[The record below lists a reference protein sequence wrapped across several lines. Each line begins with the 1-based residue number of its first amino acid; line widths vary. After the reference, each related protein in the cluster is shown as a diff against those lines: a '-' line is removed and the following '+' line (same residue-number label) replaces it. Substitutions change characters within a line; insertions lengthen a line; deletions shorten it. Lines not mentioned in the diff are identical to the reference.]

1 MSQRNQPHRKTT
13 RKDKVEAGLGVN
25 KRVIR
30 PDSYGFHDITLT
42 EMQKV
47 LANKIIQNDLV
58 VCSAPSGTGKTLA
71 TLHTFVKMYLQN
83 STKQI
88 IVVRTPVESG
98 LDKVGF
104 LPNDLSSKLEPHFA
118 SAKMLLGKLLNKGKL
133 ETDMEH
139 RIHFKIPNYMLG
151 STLDNTLLLIDECQE
166 IPPLIMKLLLERVG
180 ENSKVVVLGDPSQRY
195 TMDKGRNGLT
205 DVVSKFFTV
214 QDGEYKSRFR
224 EVDYHSFEIA
234 DVQRS
239 DFCKTV
245 LMAYS

>member
-1 MSQRNQPHRKTT
+1 MRNQPHRKAT
-13 RKDKVEAGLGVN
+13 RKDKVEAGSLVN
-25 KRVIR
+25 KRMLR
-30 PDSYGFHDITLT
+30 PDVYGLNDITLT
-42 EMQKV
+42 ETQKV

-71 TLHTFVKMYLQN
+71 TLHTFVKMYLQD

-88 IVVRTPVESG
+88 IVIRTPVESG
-98 LDKVGF
+98 LDKIGF
-104 LPNDLSSKLEPHFA
+104 LPNDLNSKLEPHFA
-118 SAKMLLGKLLNKGKL
+118 SAKMLLGKLLSKGKL
-133 ETDMEH
+133 ETDMDH

-151 STLDNTLLLIDECQE
+151 STMDNTLLVIDECQE

-205 DVVSKFFTV
+205 DVVDKFFTF
-214 QDGEYKSRFR
+214 QDGEYFSRFR
-224 EVDYHSFEIA
+224 DVDYHSFDIA

-239 DFCKTV
+239 EFCKTV
-245 LMAYS
+245 LMAYA

>member
-1 MSQRNQPHRKTT
+1 MRNTPHRKAT
-13 RKDKVEAGLGVN
+13 RKDKVEAGSLVN
-25 KRVIR
+25 KRLLR
-30 PDSYGFHDITLT
+30 PDVYGLNDITLT
-42 EMQKV
+42 DTQKV

-71 TLHTFVKMYLQN
+71 TLHTFVKMYLQD

-88 IVVRTPVESG
+88 IVIRTPVESG
-98 LDKVGF
+98 LDKIGY
-104 LPNDLSSKLEPHFA
+104 LPNDLNSKLEPHFA
-118 SAKMLLGKLLNKGKL
+118 SAKMLLGKLLSKGKL
-133 ETDMEH
+133 ETDMDH

-151 STLDNTLLLIDECQE
+151 STMDNTLLVIDECQE

-205 DVVSKFFTV
+205 DVVDKFFIV
-214 QDGEYKSRFR
+214 QNGEHFSRFR
-224 EVDYHSFEIA
+224 DVDYHSFEIA

-239 DFCKTV
+239 EFCKTV
-245 LMAYS
+245 LMAYA

>member
-1 MSQRNQPHRKTT
+1 MRQAPHRKAT
-13 RKDKVEAGLGVN
+13 RKDKVEQGSIVN
-25 KRVIR
+25 KRTLR
-30 PDSYGFHDITLT
+30 PESYGFHDITLT
-42 EMQKV
+42 DTQKV
-47 LANKIIQNDLV
+47 FANKIIQNDLV

-71 TLHTFVKMYLQN
+71 ALHTFVKMYLQDA
-83 STKQI
+83 SKQI

-98 LDKVGF
+98 LDKIGY
-104 LPNDLSSKLEPHFA
+104 LPNDLTSKLEPHFA

-133 ETDMEH
+133 ETDMDH

-151 STLDNTLLLIDECQE
+151 STMDNTLLILDECQE

-205 DVVSKFFTV
+205 DVISKFFSV
-214 QDGEYKSRFR
+214 QDGEYVSRFR
-224 EVDYHSFEIA
+224 DVDYHSFEIA

-245 LMAYS
+245 LMAYA

>member
-1 MSQRNQPHRKTT
+1 MRNTPHRKAT
-13 RKDKVEAGLGVN
+13 RKDKVEAGSLVN
-25 KRVIR
+25 KRLLR
-30 PDSYGFHDITLT
+30 PDVYGLNDITLT
-42 EMQKV
+42 DTQKV

-71 TLHTFVKMYLQN
+71 TLHTFVKMYLQD

-88 IVVRTPVESG
+88 IVIRTPVESG
-98 LDKVGF
+98 LDKIGF
-104 LPNDLSSKLEPHFA
+104 LPNDLNSKLEPHFA
-118 SAKMLLGKLLNKGKL
+118 SAKMLLGKLLSKGKL
-133 ETDMEH
+133 ETDMDH

-151 STLDNTLLLIDECQE
+151 STMDNTLLVIDECQE

-205 DVVSKFFTV
+205 DVVDKFFTV
-214 QDGEYKSRFR
+214 QDGEYFSRFR
-224 EVDYHSFEIA
+224 DVDYHSFEIA

-239 DFCKTV
+239 EFCKTV
-245 LMAYS
+245 LMAYA

>member
-1 MSQRNQPHRKTT
+1 MRNQPHRKAT
-13 RKDKVEAGLGVN
+13 RKDKVEAGSLVN
-25 KRVIR
+25 KRMLR
-30 PDSYGFHDITLT
+30 PDVYGLNDITLT
-42 EMQKV
+42 ETQKV

-71 TLHTFVKMYLQN
+71 TLHTFVKMYLQD

-88 IVVRTPVESG
+88 IVIRTPVESG
-98 LDKVGF
+98 LDKIGF
-104 LPNDLSSKLEPHFA
+104 LPNDLNSKLEPHFA
-118 SAKMLLGKLLNKGKL
+118 SAKMLLGKLLSKGKL
-133 ETDMEH
+133 ETDMDH

-151 STLDNTLLLIDECQE
+151 STMDNTLLVIDECQE

-205 DVVSKFFTV
+205 DVIDKFFTF
-214 QDGEYKSRFR
+214 QDGEHFSRFR
-224 EVDYHSFEIA
+224 DVDYHSFDIA

-239 DFCKTV
+239 EFCKTV
-245 LMAYS
+245 LMAYA

>member
-1 MSQRNQPHRKTT
+1 MRNAPHRKAT
-13 RKDKVEAGLGVN
+13 RKDKVEAGSLVN
-25 KRVIR
+25 KRLLR
-30 PDSYGFHDITLT
+30 PDVYGLNDITLT
-42 EMQKV
+42 DTQKV

-71 TLHTFVKMYLQN
+71 TLHTFVKMYLQD

-88 IVVRTPVESG
+88 IVIRTPVESG
-98 LDKVGF
+98 LDKIGY
-104 LPNDLSSKLEPHFA
+104 LPNDLNSKLEPHFA
-118 SAKMLLGKLLNKGKL
+118 SAKMLLGKLLSKGKL
-133 ETDMEH
+133 ETDMDH

-151 STLDNTLLLIDECQE
+151 STMDNTLLVIDECQE

-205 DVVSKFFTV
+205 DVVDKSFTV
-214 QDGEYKSRFR
+214 QDGEHFSRFR
-224 EVDYHSFEIA
+224 DVDYHSFEIA

-239 DFCKTV
+239 EFCKTV
-245 LMAYS
+245 LMAYA

>member
-1 MSQRNQPHRKTT
+1 MRNTTHRKAT
-13 RKDKVEAGLGVN
+13 RKDKVEQGSIVN
-25 KRVIR
+25 KRTLR
-30 PDSYGFHDITLT
+30 PESYGFHDITLT
-42 EMQKV
+42 ETQKV
-47 LANKIIQNDLV
+47 FANKIIQNDLV

-71 TLHTFVKMYLQN
+71 ALHTFVKMYLQDA
-83 STKQI
+83 SKQI

-98 LDKVGF
+98 LDKIGF
-104 LPNDLSSKLEPHFA
+104 LPNDLTSKLEPHFA

-133 ETDMEH
+133 ETDMDH

-151 STLDNTLLLIDECQE
+151 STMDNTLLILDECQE

-205 DVVSKFFTV
+205 DVISKFFSV
-214 QDGEYKSRFR
+214 QDGEYVSRFR
-224 EVDYHSFEIA
+224 DVDYHSFEIA

-245 LMAYS
+245 LMAYA

>member
-1 MSQRNQPHRKTT
+1 MQKPAPRKTS
-13 RKDKVEAGLGVN
+13 RKTKAEIGLPLPV
-25 KRVIR
+25 KKAR
-30 PDSYGFHDITLT
+30 PDAYGFNDFTLSET
-42 EMQKV
+42 QKV
-47 LANKIIQNDLV
+47 LANKIIENDMV

-71 TLHTFVKMYLQN
+71 ALHTFVKMYLQDA
-83 STKQI
+83 TKQI

-98 LDKVGF
+98 MDKIGF
-104 LPNDLSSKLEPHFA
+104 LPNDLSAKLEPHFA

-151 STLDNTLLLIDECQE
+151 STMDNTLLVIDECQE

-205 DVVSKFFTV
+205 DVVEKFFAMK
-214 QDGEYKSRFR
+214 DGEYVSRFR
-224 EVDYHSFEIA
+224 GIDYHSFDIA

-239 DFCKTV
+239 EFCKTV
-245 LMAYS
+245 LMAYA

>member
-1 MSQRNQPHRKTT
+1 MRNTVHRKAT
-13 RKDKVEAGLGVN
+13 RKDKVEQGSIVN
-25 KRVIR
+25 KRTIR
-30 PDSYGFHDITLT
+30 PDAYGFHDITLT
-42 EMQKV
+42 ETQKV
-47 LANKIIQNDLV
+47 FANKIIQNDLV

-71 TLHTFVKMYLQN
+71 ALHTFVKMYLQDA
-83 STKQI
+83 TKQI

-98 LDKVGF
+98 LDKIGF
-104 LPNDLSSKLEPHFA
+104 LPNDLSQKLEPHFA

-133 ETDMEH
+133 ETDMDH

-151 STLDNTLLLIDECQE
+151 STMDNTLLVIDECQE

-205 DVVSKFFTV
+205 DVVSKFFSV
-214 QDGEYKSRFR
+214 QDGEYVSRFR
-224 EVDYHSFEIA
+224 DVDYHSFEIA

-245 LMAYS
+245 LMAYA